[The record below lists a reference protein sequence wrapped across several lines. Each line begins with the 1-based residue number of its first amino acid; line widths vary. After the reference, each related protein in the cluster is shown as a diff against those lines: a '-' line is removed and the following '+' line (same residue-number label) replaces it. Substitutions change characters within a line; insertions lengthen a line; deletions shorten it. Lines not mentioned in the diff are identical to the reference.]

1 MRPPVRDAFYEPL
14 DVKAFWRARGIDP
27 DDESQREL
35 GRVERASFGS
45 HDHGGH
51 TVTLMFNFGGS
62 GQGWPSYELSTC
74 HKVGEDRTD
83 WYRVGTARGLS
94 YVMRLCEI
102 LRVEEL
108 HKAVGREVWVIRE
121 RGMIIAMEQKKLDG
135 RLVFIPSEFFA
146 EES

>member
-74 HKVGEDRTD
+74 HKVGEDRSPILWRPMLHAMD
-83 WYRVGTARGLS
+83 HHEAVVVGIAKANRRAID
-94 YVMRLCEI
+94 MREDGGNV
-102 LRVEEL
+102 RRP
-108 HKAVGREVWVIRE
+108 HPGR
-121 RGMIIAMEQKKLDG
+121 
-135 RLVFIPSEFFA
+135 
-146 EES
+146 